1 MCMYNIKLDDNLI
14 SETRQRFAD
23 EQSMNNWL
31 QHQIE
36 SLLIEFNISH
46 QTVRDNA
53 RKAIE
58 NMRIKSEQNGNSQ
71 MSIDDINHEIR
82 LSRLAKKTAP

>member
-31 QHQIE
+31 QHQVE

>member
-1 MCMYNIKLDDNLI
+1 MYNIKLDDNLI

-31 QHQIE
+31 QHQVE

-71 MSIDDINHEIR
+71 MSIDDINHEIC

>member
-1 MCMYNIKLDDNLI
+1 MYNIKLDDNLI